1 VLVASAGNLAGIG
14 NNGYRAVMH
23 EPSGLRERKKAET
36 RSALG
41 AAALSLSL
49 DRGVEAVTA
58 DEIAAAANVS
68 PRTFRNYFSSKE
80 EALAAGFRAILDG
93 YVGELQARPAD
104 EPILTSL
111 ERVLAPIAASA
122 AARREETQ
130 AHLALLSSP
139 ALARHRG
146 LLLEETVRAFIG
158 AVASRTGTDPRTDVF
173 PRLVTTTA
181 IAAVLVAYDLMPPGE
196 AADDTKGEGSVAEC
210 FALLRAGLQQCAAA
224 RR

>member
-1 VLVASAGNLAGIG
+1 MIVAGGGNLAEGG
-14 NNGYRAVMH
+14 NITYPSLMH

-49 DRGVEAVTA
+49 ERGVEAVTA
-58 DEIAAAANVS
+58 DDIAAAANVS

-93 YVGELQARPAD
+93 YVSELLGRPAG

-111 ERVLAPIAASA
+111 ERVLAPIAALA

-130 AHLALLSSP
+130 AHLALLWSP
-139 ALARHRG
+139 GLARHRG
-146 LLLEETVRAFIG
+146 LLVEETVRAFMD

-173 PRLVTTTA
+173 PRLVTTAA

-196 AADDTKGEGSVAEC
+196 AADYTKGEHSLGRC
-210 FALLRAGLQQCAAA
+210 FALLRAGLQQPEAAH
-224 RR
+224 R

>member
-1 VLVASAGNLAGIG
+1 MNIADSGN
-14 NNGYRAVMH
+14 RALSGKNHYPAPMH

-49 DRGVEAVTA
+49 ERGVEAVTA
-58 DEIAAAANVS
+58 DDIAATANVS
-68 PRTFRNYFSSKE
+68 PRTFHNYFSSKE

-93 YVGELQARPAD
+93 YVDELLARPAD

-111 ERVLAPIAASA
+111 ERVLSPIAALA
-122 AARREETQ
+122 AAKREETQ

-139 ALARHRG
+139 GLARHRG
-146 LLLEETVRAFIG
+146 LLIEETVRAFID

-173 PRLVTTTA
+173 PRLVTTAA
-181 IAAVLVAYDLMPPGE
+181 ISAVLVAYDLMPPGE
-196 AADDTKGEGSVAEC
+196 VVDHTEAERSLAEC
-210 FALLRAGLQQCAAA
+210 FALLRAGLQQPEAAQ
-224 RR
+224 R